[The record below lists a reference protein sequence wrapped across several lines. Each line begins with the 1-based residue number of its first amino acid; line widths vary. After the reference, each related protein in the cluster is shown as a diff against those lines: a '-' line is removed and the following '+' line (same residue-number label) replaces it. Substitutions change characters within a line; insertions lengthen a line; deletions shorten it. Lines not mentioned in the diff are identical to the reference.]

1 MQTKE
6 KAERFFS
13 IELNSK
19 HQIKNMS
26 ITDEGQKNGTL
37 IEGTIG
43 NLVQATFNEGIILE
57 VVGSQGVLRLDL
69 QAKEIKASVQ
79 NAGNMANRGKM
90 YKHSQNKQNG
100 KSLK

>member
-1 MQTKE
+1 MQTQE

-26 ITDEGQKNGTL
+26 LSNEGQKNGTL

-43 NLVQATFNEGIILE
+43 NFVEATFNEGIILE
-57 VVGSQGVLRLDL
+57 VVGSLGVLRLDL

-79 NAGNMANRGKM
+79 NEGNVASRGK
-90 YKHSQNKQNG
+90 
-100 KSLK
+100 L